1 MSETEASSVGFQVTF
16 ASKNGTMDAAD
27 TGSDAERMRKLVE
40 RAIHWCLV
48 NGFVMVP
55 KECARDGRGLVV
67 TYLPF
72 NLFPTGFKR
81 HDFNQVI
88 DIQPRI
94 NDLVYKIAS
103 SPSRLESALE
113 K

>member
-1 MSETEASSVGFQVTF
+1 MSETGGSSVGFQVTF
-16 ASKNGTMDAAD
+16 ASKNGAMDSD
-27 TGSDAERMRKLVE
+27 TSDEERMRKLVE

-88 DIQPRI
+88 DLQSRI